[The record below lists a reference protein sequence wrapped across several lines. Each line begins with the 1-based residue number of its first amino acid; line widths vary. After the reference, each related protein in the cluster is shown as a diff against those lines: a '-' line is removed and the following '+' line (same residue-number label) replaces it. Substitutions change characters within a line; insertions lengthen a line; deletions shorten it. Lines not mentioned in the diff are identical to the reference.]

1 MIQRCALTA
10 SLLFLVQP
18 APAQKPAFDVAS
30 IRLNTSG
37 NAGGG
42 AGPRAGGFFA
52 RNATLRGLIQYAYAP
67 PKGSFLAAQIIGGPN
82 WTQTDHFDIEAK
94 TGTGGAVPIE
104 QTKLML
110 QSLLEDRFQLKTHRE
125 TRDLPVYNL
134 VLIKKGPKLSEDQT
148 PPDPRQG
155 FITFASDGQPPAP
168 LPRGAMRMVTG
179 AATTTISGTAISV
192 SKIVMLLQGR
202 SDRIIIDKTGFKG
215 LVDVQLQFSQ
225 DLAAAP
231 ADVDGTAPN
240 QSGPSLFAA
249 IQDLGLKLETAKAP
263 LEVLVIDSVQKPSG
277 N

>member
-1 MIQRCALTA
+1 MIRRCALA
-10 SLLFLVQP
+10 AGLLFFIQQ

-30 IRLNTSG
+30 IRPNTSAS
-37 NAGGG
+37 AGGG

-52 RNATLRGLIQYAYAP
+52 KNATVRALIQYAYAP
-67 PKGSFLAAQIIGGPN
+67 PNGLFLAAQIIGGPN

-94 TGTGGAVPIE
+94 TGTAGAVPIE

-110 QSLLEDRFQLKTHRE
+110 QSLLEDRFQLKAHRE

-155 FITFASDGQPPAP
+155 FITFGSEGPSLAP

-179 AATTTISGTAISV
+179 ATTTTISGTAISI
-192 SKIVMLLQGR
+192 SKIVMLLQGK

-215 LVDVQLQFSQ
+215 LVDIQLQFSP

-231 ADVDGTAPN
+231 ADLDGANP
-240 QSGPSLFAA
+240 SGPSLFAA

-263 LEVLVIDSVQKPSG
+263 LEVLVIDSAQKSSE